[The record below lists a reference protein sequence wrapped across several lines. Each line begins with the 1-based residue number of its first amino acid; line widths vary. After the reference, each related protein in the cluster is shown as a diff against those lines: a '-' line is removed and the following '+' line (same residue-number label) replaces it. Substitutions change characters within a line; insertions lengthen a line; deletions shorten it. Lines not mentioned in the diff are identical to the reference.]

1 MFCYSVFRFA
11 AWLVTSAH
19 AQFYLRNCKQQLP
32 QQKTASLRKHPY
44 VANCQPQPLCS
55 SLPPSMCC
63 ETFLHSVRPLPEPS
77 CLGAKSSSEGCKQ
90 TFLREPACSSCQL
103 DPSDEAPAAPMKI
116 RFWVMYVYVKNV
128 HIFVCCDFCCRAVY
142 SFLLKL
148 IWVMWCLVHAAQP
161 RPPICTWP

>member
-11 AWLVTSAH
+11 AWLLTSAH

-32 QQKTASLRKHPY
+32 QQKTASLSKHPY

-63 ETFLHSVRPLPEPS
+63 ETFLHSVQPLPEPS

-103 DPSDEAPAAPMKI
+103 DPSDEAPGG
-116 RFWVMYVYVKNV
+116 
-128 HIFVCCDFCCRAVY
+128 FCCRSVY

-161 RPPICTWP
+161 RPSICTWP